1 MNLIIN
7 RPLIE
12 QYQYN
17 IILILG
23 VQHNDLIMMSSLHPW
38 PYRVKFFLMMA
49 RTFKIYSPQLSNI
62 QYGIINY
69 SQHAVHCILN
79 DLCIL

>member
-23 VQHNDLIMMSSLHPW
+23 VQHNDLIMMSSLHP
-38 PYRVKFFLMMA
+38 
-49 RTFKIYSPQLSNI
+49 
-62 QYGIINY
+62 
-69 SQHAVHCILN
+69 
-79 DLCIL
+79 